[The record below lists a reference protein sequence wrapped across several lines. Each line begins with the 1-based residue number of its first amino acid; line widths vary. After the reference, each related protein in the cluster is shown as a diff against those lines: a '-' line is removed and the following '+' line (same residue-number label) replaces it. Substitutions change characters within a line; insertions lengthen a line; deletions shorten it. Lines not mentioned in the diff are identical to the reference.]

1 MVHLQK
7 LQDKYAKDGLQVFAV
22 AVFSDREKGQK
33 VTKDMGITYP
43 VFNGYESDLAKRL
56 APFD

>member
-22 AVFSDREKGQK
+22 ALLPNRDKAQK
-33 VTKDMGITYP
+33 LTKDMEITYP
-43 VFNGYESDLAKRL
+43 VFNGNGSDLAKRL
-56 APFD
+56 AGSD